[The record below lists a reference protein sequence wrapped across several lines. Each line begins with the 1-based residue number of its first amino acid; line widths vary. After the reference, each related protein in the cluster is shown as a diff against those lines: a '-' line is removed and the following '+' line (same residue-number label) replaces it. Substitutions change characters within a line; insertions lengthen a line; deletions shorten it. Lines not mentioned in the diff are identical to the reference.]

1 MAPWEDMI
9 SHRRELN
16 LDLVLDEYMTVGGS
30 KMPGEYV
37 VKIEINSPLSSG
49 RGGCSLIEKR

>member
-1 MAPWEDMI
+1 VSSTEVGEMAPWED
-9 SHRRELN
+9 
-16 LDLVLDEYMTVGGS
+16 LVPDEYMTVGGS

-49 RGGCSLIEKR
+49 RGGRSLIEKR